1 MIFEPSRFKYHTDPG
16 SQVIW
21 AWFKYHTGK
30 LVSFGWHILLKIGSN
45 IILEAGS
52 IIILEFLKDYLFNLF
67 DWL

>member
-1 MIFEPSRFKYHTDPG
+1 MIYKPIRFIYHTDPG
-16 SQVIW
+16 SRVIW
-21 AWFKYHTGK
+21 AWFKCYIGK